1 MAQNMDQ
8 ETNNPFHYNGMDY
21 KTDQE
26 GPITINS
33 KIEKTGPASITFTY
47 REFLRE
53 QAELISKLKEFSAQS
68 EVNKLM
74 MKKIADEFSEVIAMV
89 GNLKGQDRKA
99 VLVYLQKAEENDRYA
114 EYIPDYEKVIESNKE
129 ELRFL
134 TETFGIDL
142 ESNEFDNVSEPAPA
156 TGSEEVTAEDHE
168 SNEKQDKEPE
178 SE

>member
-1 MAQNMDQ
+1 MAQNMNQ
-8 ETNNPFHYNGMDY
+8 ETNNPFHYNGMEY

-47 REFLRE
+47 REFLKE
-53 QAELISKLKEFSAQS
+53 QAELISKLKEFTGQS
-68 EVNKLM
+68 EVNKVM
-74 MKKIADEFSEVIAMV
+74 MKKIADEFKEVIAMV
-89 GNLKGQDRKA
+89 ENLKGQDRKA

-142 ESNEFDNVSEPAPA
+142 ESNEFDNVSEPA
-156 TGSEEVTAEDHE
+156 TEIVLDENYDHE
-168 SNEKQDKEPE
+168 QNEEQDKEPE